1 MRAWILC
8 VLIVATAG
16 AASPVVAES
25 TSEQPLATTLAR
37 VGGYVRQ
44 YYGRAQRVVAE
55 EDVTLQPLDANLSFQ
70 GFPRRVRNELRIDW
84 DPTATDADDRAR
96 VVRTLVKTAGPS
108 LFDPGEDDCA
118 DPQTLTPEPLAFL
131 LPDSQSDWVF
141 TPGKP
146 ATIDG
151 RQTVTFEYVQRHP
164 HPVEIS
170 GTDNCV
176 FVDLSGR
183 TKGRVWADPE
193 TGEVLRV
200 DERLEGPVDIRV
212 PRKFQKKVAPRIEY
226 ERQTSSV
233 RYKPVR
239 FTDPDETLLL
249 PSSIEAMSVYR
260 GRSVTR
266 LRTTQEFSNYRR
278 FVTET
283 RVLGE

>member
-1 MRAWILC
+1 MRAWSIC
-8 VLIVATAG
+8 VLIVTATGAAG
-16 AASPVVAES
+16 AASDPAR
-25 TSEQPLATTLAR
+25 EQALATTLAR
-37 VGGYVRQ
+37 VGAYVQQ

-55 EDVTLQPLDANLSFQ
+55 EDVTLQPLDVNLSFD

-84 DPTATDADDRAR
+84 DPTAADAEDRAR
-96 VVRTLVKTAGPS
+96 VVRTTIKTGGPA

-118 DPQTLTPEPLAFL
+118 DPQTLTPEPLSFL
-131 LPDSQSDWVF
+131 LPESQPDWLF
-141 TPGKP
+141 TPAKP
-146 ATIDG
+146 ARIDS

-164 HPVEIS
+164 HRVEVT
-170 GTDNCV
+170 GTNNCV
-176 FVDLSGR
+176 FVDLSGH
-183 TKGRVWADPE
+183 TKGRVWADPD

-200 DERLEGPVDIRV
+200 DEWLEGPVDIRV
-212 PRKFQKKVAPRIEY
+212 PRQFQKKVASRIQY

-249 PSSIEAMSVYR
+249 PSSIDAMSVYR